1 MSEQSQFLTWLCELK
16 RELRMCQRFILVLFL
31 LVIVPISSVL
41 GQSAAASEP
50 ELLSKVRQLTFEGQR
65 AGEGYFNATGS
76 RMIFQSER
84 DSANPY
90 YQIFLMDLE
99 TGDVERLSPGYGKTT
114 CAWIHPSDTL
124 ALYASTHEDVEAR
137 ANSQPYVRCRRN
149 WIFAPLV
156 SSAVTPGIMI
166 ITSISSPMTWRAGSA
181 ETSPM
186 QKGMMLKVPIRQMV
200 IG

>member
-1 MSEQSQFLTWLCELK
+1 
-16 RELRMCQRFILVLFL
+16 MCQRFILVLFL

-41 GQSAAASEP
+41 GQSAAVSEL
-50 ELLSKVRQLTFEGQR
+50 ELLSKVRQLTFEGRR

-84 DSANPY
+84 DSTNPF

-114 CAWIHPSDTL
+114 CAWIHPSDKL

-137 ANSQPYVRCRRN
+137 AKMQAELDFRASGQQRRYSWDYDHN
-149 WIFAPLV
+149 FDIFAHDL
-156 SSAVTPGIMI
+156 
-166 ITSISSPMTWRAGSA
+166 TSGKRSNLTNTNG
-181 ETSPM
+181 
-186 QKGMMLKVPIRQMV
+186 
-200 IG
+200 